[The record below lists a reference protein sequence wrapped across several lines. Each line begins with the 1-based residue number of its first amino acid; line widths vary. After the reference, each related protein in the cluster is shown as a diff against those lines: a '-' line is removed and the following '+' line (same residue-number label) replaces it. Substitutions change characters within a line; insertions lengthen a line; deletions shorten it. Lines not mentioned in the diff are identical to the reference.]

1 MIVFCKIT
9 EISSEKKRKKYF
21 FRLQKDSILQKN
33 KYLKRGMDVAK
44 TKAKT
49 VFFCQECGYE
59 SAKWL
64 GKCPGC
70 GNWNTFVEETVSQ
83 QKTETAHLRPAST
96 PVALKDI
103 TFDDTSRI
111 NTGIEELD
119 RVLGGGMVPG
129 ALMLLAGDPGIGKST
144 LTIQLT
150 GTIQISDPILY
161 VSGEESRQQLKMR
174 AHRLGVDNGN
184 LLILTENNLETIEHQ
199 IDKLHPGL
207 LILDSIQTVYLP
219 ELSSAPG
226 SVSQLRECTGRIMQ
240 WAKGMGVSVIVVG
253 HVTKDGSVAGPRVL
267 EHMVDTVLFFEG
279 ERHNHFRILRALKN
293 RFGSTNEIG
302 VFEMQED
309 GLQEIHNPS
318 EIFLS
323 ERPEGAVGSVV
334 VPCME
339 GSRTVLV
346 ELQALVAGSPYGQ
359 PRRMTNGVEYNRTAM
374 LLAVLEK
381 KLRLPI
387 GNQDVY
393 LNVVGGLK
401 VEEPAIDL
409 GIVVALV
416 SSMQNRAIA
425 SDVVIIGEVGLTGE
439 VRMVNYLDKRLMEAE
454 KLGFRLAVVP
464 EGNLKKDRSY
474 PLEVRGVRNVSDALQ
489 VILGGA

>member
-1 MIVFCKIT
+1 MAKGK
-9 EISSEKKRKKYF
+9 EK
-21 FRLQKDSILQKN
+21 S
-33 KYLKRGMDVAK
+33 
-44 TKAKT
+44 

-70 GNWNTFVEETVSQ
+70 GQWNTFVEELVSK
-83 QKTETAHLRPAST
+83 QK
-96 PVALKDI
+96 K
-103 TFDDTSRI
+103 DTSRMMPATEAVALHEI
-111 NTGIEELD
+111 SYDNMLRIDTGIQELN

-144 LTIQLT
+144 LTMQLCGAIKT
-150 GTIQISDPILY
+150 DASVLY

-174 AHRLGVDNGN
+174 AQRLDVKNGN
-184 LLILTENNLETIEHQ
+184 LMILTENNLDAIETQ
-199 IDKLHPGL
+199 IQKVKPKLV
-207 LILDSIQTVYLP
+207 ILDSIQTVYLP
-219 ELSSAPG
+219 EITSAPG

-240 WAKGMGVSVIVVG
+240 WAKGMEISVIVVG

-279 ERHNHFRILRALKN
+279 ERHNQFRILRALKN

-302 VFEMQED
+302 VFEMQEK
-309 GLQEIHNPS
+309 GLQEISNPS

-323 ERPEGAVGSVV
+323 ERPKGAIGSVV

-339 GSRTVLV
+339 GSRPVLV
-346 ELQALVAGSPYGQ
+346 ELQALVAASPYGQ
-359 PRRMTNGVEYNRTAM
+359 PRRMTNGADYNRTAM

-381 KLRLPI
+381 KMRLPL
-387 GNQDVY
+387 GNQDTY

-401 VEEPAIDL
+401 IDEPAIDL

-416 SSMQNRAIA
+416 SSMQNRPIM
-425 SDVVIIGEVGLTGE
+425 DDVIILGEVGLTGE
-439 VRMVNYLDKRLMEAE
+439 VRTISFLEKRLIEAE
-454 KLGFRLAVVP
+454 KMGFRTAVVP
-464 EGNLKKDRSY
+464 AGNLKRNQQY
-474 PLEVRGVRNVSDALQ
+474 PLEVRGVSHVSEALR

>member
-1 MIVFCKIT
+1 MAKGK
-9 EISSEKKRKKYF
+9 EK
-21 FRLQKDSILQKN
+21 S
-33 KYLKRGMDVAK
+33 
-44 TKAKT
+44 

-70 GNWNTFVEETVSQ
+70 GQWNTFVEETVSK
-83 QKTETAHLRPAST
+83 QKNETVRLLPSSE
-96 PVALKDI
+96 PVGLQDI
-103 TFDDTSRI
+103 TYDDLLRI
-111 NTGIEELD
+111 DTGIHELN

-144 LTIQLT
+144 LTMQLTETIQLD
-150 GTIQISDPILY
+150 GKILY

-174 AHRLGVDNGN
+174 AQRLQVKTGQ
-184 LLILTENNLETIEHQ
+184 LLILTENNLSVIEKQ
-199 IDKLHPGL
+199 IEKIQPKL

-219 ELSSAPG
+219 EVSSAPG

-240 WAKGMGVSVIVVG
+240 WAKGLEISIVVVG

-302 VFEMQED
+302 VFEMQER
-309 GLQEIHNPS
+309 GLQEISNPS

-323 ERPEGAVGSVV
+323 ERPQGAIGSVV

-339 GSRTVLV
+339 GSRPVLV
-346 ELQALVAGSPYGQ
+346 ELQALVAPSPYGQ
-359 PRRMTNGVEYNRTAM
+359 PRRMTNGADFNRTAM

-381 KLRLPI
+381 KMRLPL
-387 GNQDVY
+387 GNQDIF

-401 VEEPAIDL
+401 IDEPAIDL
-409 GIVVALV
+409 GIIVALV
-416 SSMQNRAIA
+416 SSMQNRPIL
-425 SDVVIIGEVGLTGE
+425 DDVIILGEVGLTGE
-439 VRMVNYLDKRLMEAE
+439 VRTISFLEKRLIEAE
-454 KLGFRLAVVP
+454 KMGFRTAIVP
-464 EGNLKKDRSY
+464 KGNLKREQQY
-474 PLEVRGVRNVSDALQ
+474 PLEVRGVRSVSEALQ
-489 VILGGA
+489 VTLGGA

>member
-1 MIVFCKIT
+1 MAKGK
-9 EISSEKKRKKYF
+9 EK
-21 FRLQKDSILQKN
+21 S
-33 KYLKRGMDVAK
+33 
-44 TKAKT
+44 

-70 GNWNTFVEETVSQ
+70 GQWNTFVEETVSK
-83 QKTETAHLRPAST
+83 QKNETARLLPSSE
-96 PVALKDI
+96 PVGLQDI
-103 TFDDTSRI
+103 TYDDLLRI
-111 NTGIEELD
+111 DTGIHELN

-144 LTIQLT
+144 LTMQLTETIQLD
-150 GTIQISDPILY
+150 GKILY

-174 AHRLGVDNGN
+174 AQRLQVKTGQ
-184 LLILTENNLETIEHQ
+184 LLILTENNLSVIEKQ
-199 IDKLHPGL
+199 IEKIQPKL

-219 ELSSAPG
+219 EVSSAPG

-240 WAKGMGVSVIVVG
+240 WAKGLEISIMVVG

-302 VFEMQED
+302 VFEMQER
-309 GLQEIHNPS
+309 GLQEISNPS

-323 ERPEGAVGSVV
+323 ERPQGAIGSVV

-339 GSRTVLV
+339 GSRPVLV
-346 ELQALVAGSPYGQ
+346 ELQALVAASPYGQ
-359 PRRMTNGVEYNRTAM
+359 PRRMTNGADFNRTAM

-381 KLRLPI
+381 KMRLPM
-387 GNQDVY
+387 GNQDIF

-401 VEEPAIDL
+401 IDEPAIDL
-409 GIVVALV
+409 GIIVALV
-416 SSMQNRAIA
+416 SSMQNRPIL
-425 SDVVIIGEVGLTGE
+425 DDVIILGEVGLTGE
-439 VRMVNYLDKRLMEAE
+439 VRTISFLEKRLIEAE
-454 KLGFRLAVVP
+454 KMGFRTAIVP
-464 EGNLKKDRSY
+464 KGNLKREQQY
-474 PLEVRGVRNVSDALQ
+474 PLEVRGVRSVSEALK
-489 VILGGA
+489 VTLGGA